1 MTMRDKAI
9 HDIFNAMWAIED
21 SKGDGRG
28 QEATGWINLEL
39 PITDD
44 EETRRKVKDAL
55 RNLMDAYKL

>member
-1 MTMRDKAI
+1 MTMRDKTM

-21 SKGDGRG
+21 SKSDGRG
-28 QEATGWINLEL
+28 QEAIGWITLEL

-44 EETRRKVKDAL
+44 KETRRKVKDAL